1 MPIGDEDDFSGRGVR
16 TLQSADMIV
25 APDEKEAA
33 RLLKRF
39 SIAKRLSGI
48 EEELSDELA
57 DEVMERLHRGERVV
71 VLNSGA
77 GYLAEPVRRLANI
90 IRDAGLEP
98 RVIPGVDSVTMAL
111 LMSGFPADRYFMAG
125 AIPTRREPREEFIR
139 SLAERPETAVVV
151 ASAPRLTSTL
161 AGLAMK
167 MPRRRGAVV
176 LKPTIPGEIVLRGL
190 LADLRE
196 RLASKMLTGTAMIV
210 LAPAGLEYE
219 YYEETEEDGEMA
231 PIAVEGEPDAA
242 PEETGPE
249 TAEHETAQGEAA
261 PSELS
266 MPAEDP
272 TTLPPAAE
280 QASLEE
286 ENGEEEGDKTEA
298 IPSEASMPVEDPT
311 TLPPAA
317 EQDLREEERDEEEQ
331 RAQAD
336 EMPGVPPTP
345 NADDTFT
352 QHTH

>member
-57 DEVMERLHRGERVV
+57 DEVMERLHKGERVV

-125 AIPTRREPREEFIR
+125 TIPTRREPREEFIR

-210 LAPAGLEYE
+210 LAPVGLEYE
-219 YYEETEEDGEMA
+219 YYEETEEDREIA
-231 PIAVEGEPDAA
+231 PVEGEPDVA
-242 PEETGPE
+242 PEETEPE

-266 MPAEDP
+266 MPVEDP
-272 TTLPPAAE
+272 TTLPPAAG

-286 ENGEEEGDKTEA
+286 ENSEEERETTEA

-311 TLPPAA
+311 TDSPAA
-317 EQDLREEERDEEEQ
+317 GQASLEEERNEEEPG
-331 RAQAD
+331 AQAD
-336 EMPGVPPTP
+336 DTPEAPPTP